1 MKTTWIG
8 FQLWIIIGLLVFSL
22 YGCAAVGYVGS
33 VASAAGAIKSELQLT
48 ELEDRV
54 KALEDGDIWQK

>member
-22 YGCAAVGYVGS
+22 YGCAAVGYLAGV
-33 VASAAGAIKSELQLT
+33 AGAIKSELQLT

-54 KALEDGDIWQK
+54 HALEMGHIWQK